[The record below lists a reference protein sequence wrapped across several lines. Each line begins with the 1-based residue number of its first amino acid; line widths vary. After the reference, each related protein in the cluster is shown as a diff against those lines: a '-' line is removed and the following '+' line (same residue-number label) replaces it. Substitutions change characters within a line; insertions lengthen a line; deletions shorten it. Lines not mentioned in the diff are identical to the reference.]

1 MATLLLSA
9 AGAAIGAGF
18 GGTVI
23 GLSGAVIG
31 RAIGAT
37 LGRVIDQRLMGAG
50 SDAVEIGRVD
60 RLRLSS
66 AGEGAA
72 ISQVWGRMRVA
83 GQVIW
88 ATEFQEN
95 STRSGG
101 GKGAPQPKTVEFS
114 YSISV
119 GIALCEGEITRIG
132 RIWAD
137 GAEVVASTLNLR
149 VYTGTEDQ
157 LADPKIS
164 AVEGTGK
171 APAYRGIAYVVI
183 EDLDLSPY
191 GNRVPQFTFEVLRR
205 AKSGLD
211 SEPSDI
217 AAAVQAVSLIPGTGE
232 YGLATTRVHYNL
244 ERGVS
249 RSANVHSASGKTDFA
264 TSLDQLTEELPL
276 CQSVSLV
283 VSWFGSDLRCG
294 ECHIFPKVVQN
305 GFEGVG
311 QTWRAGGVTRGQA
324 EVVPLSEGRSV
335 YGGTPSDASV
345 IEAITALR
353 LQGQEVMF
361 YPFILMDQLEGS
373 DLPDPYSDVAEQAA
387 LPWRGRITLSVAP
400 GRPGSPDRSA
410 TAASEVAAFFG
421 TVAPSNFTVTNGQVN
436 YTGVA
441 DWGYRRF
448 ILHYAHLCVAAG
460 GVDAFCIGSEMRGLT
475 QIRGALDVF
484 PAVAAL
490 RQLAA
495 DVRGILGPATKI
507 SYAADWTEYFGH
519 QTDGNVYF
527 HLDPLWADVNVDFIG
542 IDNYMPVSDWRD
554 SDAHADIGYG
564 SVHSLDYLRANI
576 AGGEGFDWY
585 YDSPE
590 GRAAQRRLQ
599 IEDGAHNEP
608 WVYRY
613 KDLKSWWSNL
623 HHERQADVRSVF
635 PTAWVPGSKPI
646 RFTEYGCAAIDK
658 GGNEPNKFVDLK
670 SSESALPRFS
680 NGRRDD
686 LIQMQYYR
694 AYSQHFAYAA
704 NNPVSTLYGGA
715 MVDMARAHAW
725 AWDARPFPEFPT
737 QTEVWSDGPNYTRG
751 HWLNGRVSNQSL
763 EAVVA
768 EICDRSGMSTLDA
781 RKLYGVVRG
790 YLQSETGTARSVL
803 QPLMLAYGF
812 DALER
817 DGTLRFEMRAGRAIA
832 TLDREL
838 LALASDLDG
847 TFETTRT
854 SEVEIAGKVRLG
866 FVEAEGNYEIRQAE
880 AIFPDEV
887 SFGVSQSEMPLVM
900 TSTEAQ
906 ATVERWLSEA
916 RVARDTARFALP
928 KSKLGLG
935 AGDVVR
941 VDNSLYRIDRVEQGD
956 AQLIEAVRVEPGVY
970 RLSDGAEERVFP
982 RQFYAPVP
990 VYPVFLDLP
999 LLTGSEVEHAPHV
1012 AVTAAPW
1019 PGTVAIWSS
1028 SEDAGYELN
1037 RTIAGPS
1044 VIGVTQSPLLAARPG
1059 VLDRG
1064 APLRIKVTGG
1074 TLSSASLDAVLNG
1087 SNAMAIGDGSSD
1099 NWEVFQFVEAQVVA
1113 PDTYELSLR
1122 LRGQLGTD
1130 GIMPPVWP
1138 TGSEVVLLDRA
1149 PVQIDL
1155 ALSSRGLAR
1164 YYRVGVAGRG
1174 YADPTVVTRIEA
1186 FDGIGLRP
1194 YPVAHIKAV
1203 RTLANALDLSWIRRT
1218 RIDGDSWQSSEVP
1231 LGEDSEIYQVRVRS
1245 GATILSEAFAT
1256 SSSWSYSAAQQAID
1270 GVSVPFRIEV
1280 AQISDRFGPGPF
1292 RGVEILA

>member
-50 SDAVEIGRVD
+50 SDAVEVGRVD
-60 RLRLSS
+60 RLRLTS

-72 ISQVWGRMRVA
+72 IAQVWGRMRVA
-83 GQVIW
+83 GQIIW
-88 ATEFQEN
+88 ATQFQEN
-95 STRSGG
+95 RRRSGG
-101 GKGAPQPKTVEFS
+101 GKGAPQPSSVQFS
-114 YSISV
+114 YSISL
-119 GIALCEGEITRIG
+119 GIALCEGEITRVG

-137 GAEVVASTLNLR
+137 GAEVSATSLNLR
-149 VYTGTEDQ
+149 IYPGTEDQ

-164 AVEGTGK
+164 AVEGAGM

-205 AKSGLD
+205 AKSALD

-217 AAAVQAVSLIPGTGE
+217 AAAVRAVALVPGTGE

-244 ERGVS
+244 GRGIS

-264 TSLDQLTEELPL
+264 TSLDHLAEELPE
-276 CQSVSLV
+276 CGSVSLV

-294 ECHIFPKVVQN
+294 ECTIAPKVEQN
-305 GFEGVG
+305 VYEGVG
-311 QTWRAGGVTRGQA
+311 QIWRSGGLNRAQA
-324 EVVPLSEGRSV
+324 ELVPKSEGRSI

-345 IEAITALR
+345 IEAIAALR
-353 LQGQEVMF
+353 ARGQEVMF

-373 DLPDPYSDVAEQAA
+373 GLPDPYLPGQEQPA
-387 LPWRGRITLSVAP
+387 LPWRGRITVSIAP
-400 GRPGSPDRSA
+400 GRAGTPDRTA
-410 TAASEVAAFFG
+410 AAASEVAAFFG
-421 TVAPSNFTVTNGQVN
+421 TATAGDFVVSGSQISYIGAPGF
-436 YTGVA
+436 
-441 DWGYRRF
+441 GYRRF
-448 ILHYAHLCVAAG
+448 ILHYAHLCAAAG

-475 QIRGALDVF
+475 QIRGALDSF
-484 PAVAAL
+484 PAVVAL

-495 DVRGILGPATKI
+495 DVRGILGAAIKI
-507 SYAADWTEYFGH
+507 SYAADWTEYFGY

-527 HLDPLWADVNVDFIG
+527 HLDPLWADANIDFVG
-542 IDNYMPVSDWRD
+542 IDNYLPVADWRD
-554 SDAHADIGYG
+554 GEDHADAGFVTI
-564 SVHSLDYLRANI
+564 HNLAYLGANI

-590 GRAAQRRLQ
+590 GRAAQRRLP
-599 IEDGAHNEP
+599 ITDGAHGEP
-608 WVYRY
+608 WVFRD

-623 HHERQADVRSVF
+623 HHERQGATRSAL
-635 PTAWVPGSKPI
+635 PTDWVPGSKPI
-646 RFTEYGCAAIDK
+646 RFTEYGCAAVDK

-670 SSESALPRFS
+670 SSESALPRYS

-686 LIQMQYYR
+686 LMQMQYYR
-694 AYSQHFAYAA
+694 AFAQHFADEA
-704 NNPVSTLYGGA
+704 NNPVSVLYGGP
-715 MVDMARAHAW
+715 MVDMAHAHAW

-737 QTEVWSDGPNYTRG
+737 LAETWSDGPNYTRG

-768 EICDRSGMSTLDA
+768 EICSRSGMEILDA

-817 DGTLRFEMRAGRAIA
+817 DGKLRFEMRSGRAVS
-832 TLDREL
+832 TLARDR

-854 SEVEIAGKVRLG
+854 PEVEIAGRVRLG
-866 FVEAEGNYEIRQAE
+866 FVEAEGSYEIRQAE

-887 SFGVSQSEMPLVM
+887 SLGVSQSEMPLVL
-900 TSTEAQ
+900 TTTEAQ

-928 KSKLGLG
+928 KSRLDLG

-941 VDNSLYRIDRVEQGD
+941 VERALYRIDRVEQGD
-956 AQLIEAVRVEPGVY
+956 AQLVEAVRVEPGVY
-970 RLSDGAEERVFP
+970 RISDGAEERILP

-999 LLTGSEVEHAPHV
+999 LLTGSEVAHAPHL
-1012 AVTAAPW
+1012 AVTANPW
-1019 PGTVAIWSS
+1019 PGTVAVWSS
-1028 SEDAGYELN
+1028 SEDAGYEVN
-1037 RTIAGPS
+1037 RTVAAPS
-1044 VIGVTQSPLLAARPG
+1044 VIGVTQSPLAAAPPG

-1064 APLRIKVTGG
+1064 APLRIKTTGG
-1074 TLSSASLDAVLNG
+1074 SLSASTLDGVLNG
-1087 SNAMAIGDGSSD
+1087 ANVMAIGDGSAD
-1099 NWEVFQFVEAQVVA
+1099 NWEVFQFVEAEIVA
-1113 PDTYELSLR
+1113 PDTYEVSLR
-1122 LRGQLGTD
+1122 LRGQVGTD

-1138 TGSEVVLLDRA
+1138 TGSEVVLLDRT
-1149 PVQIDL
+1149 PQQIDL
-1155 ALSSRGLAR
+1155 PLSARGLAR

-1174 YADPTVVTRIEA
+1174 FADPTVVTRVEA
-1186 FDGIGLRP
+1186 FEGIGLRP
-1194 YPVAHIKAV
+1194 YPVAHLRAIRLPAGD
-1203 RTLANALDLSWIRRT
+1203 LDVAWIRRT
-1218 RIDGDSWQSSEVP
+1218 RIDGDSWLSPEVP
-1231 LGEDSEIYQVRVRS
+1231 LGEDSEAYAVRVRV
-1245 GATILSEAFAT
+1245 GTTIVAETTVAAPFWT
-1256 SSSWSYSAAQQAID
+1256 YSAAQQATN
-1270 GVSVPFRIEV
+1270 GATVPFRIEV
-1280 AQISDRFGPGPF
+1280 AQVSDRFGPGPF
-1292 RGVEILA
+1292 RSLDILA